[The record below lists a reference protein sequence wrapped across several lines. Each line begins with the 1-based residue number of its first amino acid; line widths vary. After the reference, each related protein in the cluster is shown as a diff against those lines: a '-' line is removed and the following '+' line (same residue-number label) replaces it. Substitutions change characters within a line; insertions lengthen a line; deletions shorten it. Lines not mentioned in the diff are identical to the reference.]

1 MQFQVRTAF
10 MHACIVQSPQVIFG
24 FIYAAISSASG
35 CIVLAGV
42 SSSEAARIQ
51 TRRQCEGMHLL
62 DTVFP
67 STICLSSRHCSRFG
81 ECIVR
86 QVVPASLRGLLFVA
100 NAFPRRLRCHHLE
113 MSSSLAVLS
122 TKIPLRY
129 ELSTA
134 CVMIAFTSPDSLL
147 NFTTPHGLLFRR
159 FCGML
164 ADHSWWLTG
173 VQSRRQISTYSSCR
187 NESRCPASMW
197 QRYALARAPFVES

>member
-1 MQFQVRTAF
+1 
-10 MHACIVQSPQVIFG
+10 MHACIVQSPQVIFC

-67 STICLSSRHCSRFG
+67 STICLSSWHCSRFG

-86 QVVPASLRGLLFVA
+86 QVVPASLRGLPFVA

-129 ELSTA
+129 EFSTA
-134 CVMIAFTSPDSLL
+134 CVMIAFTERLPAFLQ
-147 NFTTPHGLLFRR
+147 RR
-159 FCGML
+159 MVCCSGVSVVCWLIIRGGSQAFKAEDKLALIQAAGMKVGAQLPCGS
-164 ADHSWWLTG
+164 A
-173 VQSRRQISTYSSCR
+173 
-187 NESRCPASMW
+187 
-197 QRYALARAPFVES
+197 